1 MPKDH
6 AKGTQKG
13 TTLQEIAERA
23 KTATGQLGL
32 GPSFPPPAAPK
43 FKNKETSNYPRPGQG
58 FYENP
63 YPWQA
68 RWLDAKPRIPPF
80 AQRDDQVGRPVKGF
94 WEASPLTVEVNEMA
108 DHVGMR
114 PDGHHF
120 GGD

>member
-32 GPSFPPPAAPK
+32 GPSFPPPPAAPK
-43 FKNKETSNYPRPGQG
+43 FQNKETSNYPRPGQG

-68 RWLDAKPRIPPF
+68 RWLDALRSPKEMTKSE
-80 AQRDDQVGRPVKGF
+80 DQSRAFGR
-94 WEASPLTVEVNEMA
+94 LR
-108 DHVGMR
+108 H
-114 PDGHHF
+114 
-120 GGD
+120 